1 MLIFS
6 KVQRKLQSQRNIQR
20 GVGWM
25 KKDDTHSKIFF
36 GNFYKILDV
45 ILRIHQIKEIIMY
58 KILFSILLVSTAIS
72 SELTNAKV
80 GEYYEVSGNAL
91 ALLREPKVSTNVN
104 VIKKNIIVDLT
115 DEKKNIQI
123 LKTKG
128 IMDRYYEVNL
138 IRDGKIK
145 LNGWIWAKAINSYK
159 KISKEEAYYYEKPKI
174 YYEPTKDE
182 TKKQLEKL
190 EKKDVLI
197 GQWVDESPYAL
208 GIVTIIER
216 DKKTIITTKLKTAE
230 FELEAKVSQQ
240 GKNKRFDEVGNDFG
254 EYYLLD
260 SNGNLKLYDSDGF
273 IIQYKKIK

>member
-1 MLIFS
+1 MAFS
-6 KVQRKLQSQRNIQR
+6 L
-20 GVGWM
+20 
-25 KKDDTHSKIFF
+25 
-36 GNFYKILDV
+36 
-45 ILRIHQIKEIIMY
+45 
-58 KILFSILLVSTAIS
+58 
-72 SELTNAKV
+72 ELNKAKV
-80 GEYYEVSGNAL
+80 GEYYEISGKAL
-91 ALLREPKVSTNVN
+91 ALLNNPKVSTNIDEN
-104 VIKKNIIVDLT
+104 KNNMIVDMVGNKYIVEIVL
-115 DEKKNIQI
+115 
-123 LKTKG
+123 TKG
-128 IMDRYYEVNL
+128 IIKRFYKVNL

-190 EKKDVLI
+190 EKKDIVI

-216 DKKTIITTKLKTAE
+216 DTKTIIITKLKKHT
-230 FELEAKVSQQ
+230 FENVANVTQQ
-240 GKNKRFDEVGNDFG
+240 GKNKRLDEVGNDFG
-254 EYYLLD
+254 EYFLLD